1 MAQTLTCPF
10 FPHIIL
16 CVLLKLFKKMG
27 ELWKQCGAWLVR
39 MNVLPPNHRI
49 CWPDATVQDLAY
61 ALRYM
66 DLLNGHHGSRPDLRT
81 QV

>member
-1 MAQTLTCPF
+1 
-10 FPHIIL
+10 
-16 CVLLKLFKKMG
+16 MG

-61 ALRYM
+61 ALRYK
-66 DLLNGHHGSRPDLRT
+66 DLLDGCNGAGSGL
-81 QV
+81 